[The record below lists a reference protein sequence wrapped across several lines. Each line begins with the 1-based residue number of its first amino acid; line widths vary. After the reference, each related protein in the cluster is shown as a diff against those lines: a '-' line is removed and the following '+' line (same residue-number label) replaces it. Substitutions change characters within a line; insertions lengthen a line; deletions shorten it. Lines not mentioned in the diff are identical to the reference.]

1 MNYTVYVL
9 YSYEFDKYYT
19 GQTNNVKRR
28 LEEHNRG
35 ENFST
40 SWRGPFKL
48 VYYEA
53 YKSLEDARERELAL
67 KFRGNSR
74 KHLMNRLFNSLK

>member
-1 MNYTVYVL
+1 MLVVL
-9 YSYEFDKYYT
+9 MI
-19 GQTNNVKRR
+19 QRR

-40 SWRGPFKL
+40 SWRGPFEL

-67 KFRGNSR
+67 NLEGILENI
-74 KHLMNRLFNSLK
+74 L